1 MMKWNQQIQKVNDLP
16 GRVQKNRENEK
27 EKLILNI

>member
-1 MMKWNQQIQKVNDLP
+1 MMKWNQQIQKVNDLS